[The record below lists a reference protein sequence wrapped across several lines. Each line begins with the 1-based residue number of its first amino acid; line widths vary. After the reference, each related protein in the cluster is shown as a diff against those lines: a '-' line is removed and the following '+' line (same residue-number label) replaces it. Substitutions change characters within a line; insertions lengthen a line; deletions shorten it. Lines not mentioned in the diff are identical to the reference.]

1 MEREAQQKQLKL
13 SAPEKKLI
21 KILTEK
27 YTICPPSTTATKCL
41 HSFLSLQLEFSAN
54 GSLRSQ

>member
-13 SAPEKKLI
+13 SAPEKTDKNPNR
-21 KILTEK
+21 KIHHL
-27 YTICPPSTTATKCL
+27 PPSTTATKCL

-54 GSLRSQ
+54 GSRWSQ